1 MIKAVVF
8 DIGHTLVHYKNPLN
22 WRSLYEP
29 ALQNV
34 AQICNYQLTEDN
46 YADAI
51 SILCEYNTRINPRE
65 KEVSADHIWSKM
77 KKVDFISLRI
87 FC

>member
-29 ALQNV
+29 ALKQV
-34 AQICNYQLTEDN
+34 EERCSYQLNEKN
-46 YADAI
+46 YEAAI
-51 SILCEYNTRINPRE
+51 NILCEVIGE
-65 KEVSADHIWSKM
+65 
-77 KKVDFISLRI
+77 
-87 FC
+87 